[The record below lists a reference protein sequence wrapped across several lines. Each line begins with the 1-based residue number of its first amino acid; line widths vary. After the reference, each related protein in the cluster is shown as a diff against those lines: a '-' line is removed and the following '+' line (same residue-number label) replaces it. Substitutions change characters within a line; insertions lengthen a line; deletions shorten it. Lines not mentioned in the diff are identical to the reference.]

1 MRKLVI
7 PAVVLVILAV
17 AAVVGWRVYSGPP
30 VPPAQIAVGGTV
42 QDFAL
47 PDINGQGHKLSSL
60 TGEKGALLIFIAT
73 ACPYSNGYNAR
84 MEVLYR
90 DYQDRGIR
98 LVGINSNRTE
108 PVEEIRRHAEKNGF
122 TFTILRDEGNRVADY
137 FGASVTPEAF
147 LIDSGLRLRYHGRL
161 DAAHDDP
168 GLNCGEVREVM
179 DQHLKGQEVVVEGK
193 KAFGC
198 TIKRVSG

>member
-7 PAVVLVILAV
+7 PVAVLVILVV
-17 AAVVGWRVYSGPP
+17 AAVIGWRVYSGPP
-30 VPPAQIAVGGTV
+30 APPAKVAVGGTV
-42 QDFAL
+42 QDFTL
-47 PDINGQGHKLSSL
+47 PDISGQAHTLSSL
-60 TGEKGALLIFIAT
+60 AGDKGVLLIFIAT

-84 MEVLYR
+84 MEALWR
-90 DYQDRGIR
+90 DYQGRGIR
-98 LVGINSNRTE
+98 VVGINPNRTE
-108 PVEEIRRHAEKNGF
+108 PVDEIRSHAEKNGF
-122 TFTILRDEGNRVADY
+122 TFTILRDEGNRIADY

-147 LIDSGLRLRYHGRL
+147 LIDPGLRLRYHGRL

-168 GLNCGEVREVM
+168 GLNCGEVRQVM
-179 DQHLKGQEVVVEGK
+179 DQHLEGQEVVVEGK